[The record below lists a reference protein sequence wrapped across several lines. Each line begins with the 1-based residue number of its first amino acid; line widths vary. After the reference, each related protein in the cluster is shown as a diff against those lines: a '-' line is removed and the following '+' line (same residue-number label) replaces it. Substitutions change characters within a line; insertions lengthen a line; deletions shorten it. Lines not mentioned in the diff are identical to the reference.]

1 MNIFAKASRKTS
13 IRDLFDIRERA
24 PLAVSAFY

>member
-13 IRDLFDIRERA
+13 IRDLLDIRERA
-24 PLAVSAFY
+24 PLAASAFY